1 MTSTQLHDLLKK
13 LLVDWEGECVEF
25 KRTMEDSNAARMGE
39 YFSALSNEANLRSR
53 ESAWLVLGVDNKT
66 KAVVGTVYRR
76 DHAYLHTLKHSMK
89 QGSGFTFREIHELQ
103 TDKGRVLLFEIP
115 PAPRG
120 IPVPWNGHYYARSGE
135 SLVALDI
142 AKLDEIRRQAASE
155 DWSAAVCERATLDDL
170 DPAALEK
177 ARSVFLTKHGV
188 LGGGNL
194 PDDEIRG
201 WSNLEFLNRARLTID
216 GRLTRATLIL
226 LGNPQS
232 THHLSPYVAEMT
244 WKLEGEQQDYEHFA
258 PPFLLS
264 TSRLFQR
271 IRNLRLSL
279 LPAGQLV
286 PVDVLKYDQQIVL
299 EALHNCIAHQD
310 YHSCARVVVIER
322 PGELVFVNAGSFFD
336 GQPLDYV
343 LGDRVPQRYRNR
355 FLAEAMGQLRMV
367 DRMGLGIQQLL
378 FLKQAQRRLPLPDYD
393 LSDPANVKLT
403 LPGRFIDENYSRAL
417 LVNGDFSL
425 KEILALD
432 RVQKRLPIDD
442 ATLRDLRRKGL
453 VEGRKP
459 ALHVSAGVAAAT
471 GNRANYILTKRQ
483 DDAHY
488 QRLILDF
495 IEQFRAASRDELRT
509 MLAGKWPEILS
520 EKQREDKLHNLLTA
534 LKRMGKIERVGGYQ
548 SAKWRLASR
557 LNPTDR
563 H

>member
-1 MTSTQLHDLLKK
+1 MTQEQLQQKLQELLAN
-13 LLVDWEGECVEF
+13 WEGECVEF
-25 KRTMEDSNAARMGE
+25 KQTLEESDATRIGQ
-39 YFSALSNEANLRSR
+39 YFSALGNEANLKSR

-66 KAVVGTVYRR
+66 RSVVGTSYRR
-76 DHAYLHTLKHSMK
+76 DHARLQSLKHSIK

-103 TDKGRVLLFEIP
+103 TDRGRVLFFEIP

-120 IPVPWNGHYYARSGE
+120 IPVSWNGHCYARSGE
-135 SLVALDI
+135 SLVALDF
-142 AKLDEIRRQAASE
+142 AKQDEIRGQGAPE
-155 DWSAAVCERATLDDL
+155 DWSAVVCDRATLDDL
-170 DPAALEK
+170 DPAALER
-177 ARSVFLTKHGV
+177 ARSVFLGKYGV
-188 LGGGNL
+188 QGGGSL
-194 PDDEIRG
+194 PDEEIRG
-201 WSNLEFLNRARLTID
+201 WNDLEFLNRAKLTVD

-226 LGNPQS
+226 LGKPQS

-244 WKLEGEQQDYEHFA
+244 WKLEGEQQDYEHFT

-279 LPAGQLV
+279 LPTGQLI
-286 PVDVLKYDQQIVL
+286 PIDILKYDQQIVL

-367 DRMGLGIQQLL
+367 DRMGFGIRQLL
-378 FLKQAQRRLPLPDYD
+378 FLKQAKRWLPLPDFD
-393 LSDPANVKLT
+393 LSDPSNVRLT

-417 LVNGDFSL
+417 LTNGDFTL

-432 RVQKRLPIDD
+432 RVQKRLPIDNE
-442 ATLRDLRRKGL
+442 TLHDLRRRGL

-459 ALHVSAGVAAAT
+459 NIHVSASVAAAA
-471 GNRANYILTKRQ
+471 GGKADYILTRQQ
-483 DDAHY
+483 DDSHY
-488 QRLILDF
+488 QQLILDYLAKF
-495 IEQFRAASRDELRT
+495 KQASREELRS
-509 MLAGKWPEILS
+509 MLTGKWPEILT

-534 LKRMGKIERVGGYQ
+534 LRRMDRIERVGGF
-548 SAKWRLASR
+548 SNARWRLVSR
-557 LNPTDR
+557 LSTRNGG
-563 H
+563 